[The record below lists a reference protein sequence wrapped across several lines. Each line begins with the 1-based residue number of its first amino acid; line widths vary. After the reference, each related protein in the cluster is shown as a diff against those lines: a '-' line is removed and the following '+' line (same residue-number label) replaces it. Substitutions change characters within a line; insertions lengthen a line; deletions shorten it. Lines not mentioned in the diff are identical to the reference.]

1 MPWDSTA
8 QREASG
14 LGNEAADTRASL
26 SNRWQQQQEEMG
38 LGEGAS
44 NPYSH
49 ASQLARERDNNQR
62 GVTNTA
68 GNNLYSGST
77 VNAQRQTQSQYD
89 EGFNQLTAAYDRS
102 KQAFERGSGKTERDY
117 QQGMAAIKE
126 GAINR
131 ALASEPQPL
140 APGGGGGARRAG
152 RRAPARRAPARRPA
166 GRRGGGLAAMGAI
179 AYGGRRRR
187 R

>member
-14 LGNEAADTRASL
+14 LGNEAADTRATL

-62 GVTNTA
+62 GVVNTA

-77 VNAQRQTQSQYD
+77 VNAQRQTERQYD
-89 EGFNQLTAAYDRS
+89 EGFNQLTAAYDRN
-102 KQAFERGSGKTERDY
+102 KAAYERGTGKTDRDY
-117 QQGMAAIKE
+117 QLGMAAIKE
-126 GAINR
+126 GALNR

-140 APGGGGGARRAG
+140 APGGGAGARRAGVVARPGRGG
-152 RRAPARRAPARRPA
+152 RRAPARRAGARRA
-166 GRRGGGLAAMGAI
+166 GVGAV